1 MQGYYDGTKLLSLK
15 DLNGQQ
21 PEIVLCCSN
30 RSAGKT
36 TWFGRWFVKRFLDHG
51 EKFCLVYRYN
61 YELTDIGSKFFKELK
76 TLFFPEKEMESKNR
90 AKGVYCELFLDGDPC
105 GYAVSINNADQLKKM
120 SHLFSDVKRILFDEF
135 QSENNHY
142 CENEIQK
149 FISLHTSIAR
159 GNGEQVR
166 FCPVYML
173 GNYVSLLNP
182 YFTNLGIAERLR
194 SDTNFMRGDG
204 WVLEQGFNAA
214 ASQKQ
219 KSSAFNRAFDGNQY
233 IAYAAEKVYLNDN
246 TAFIDRPEGNN
257 RYVCTILY
265 DGKNYGIREYKE
277 KGIVFCDTVADLS
290 FPTRLTARAA
300 DHDINYLLLKQ
311 SDALIGLLR
320 WYFEHGVFRFRNLEC
335 KKAILEICAYR

>member
-135 QSENNHY
+135 H
-142 CENEIQK
+142 
-149 FISLHTSIAR
+149 AR
-159 GNGEQVR
+159 
-166 FCPVYML
+166 FLYA
-173 GNYVSLLNP
+173 LL
-182 YFTNLGIAERLR
+182 
-194 SDTNFMRGDG
+194 
-204 WVLEQGFNAA
+204 Q
-214 ASQKQ
+214 
-219 KSSAFNRAFDGNQY
+219 
-233 IAYAAEKVYLNDN
+233 
-246 TAFIDRPEGNN
+246 
-257 RYVCTILY
+257 
-265 DGKNYGIREYKE
+265 
-277 KGIVFCDTVADLS
+277 
-290 FPTRLTARAA
+290 
-300 DHDINYLLLKQ
+300 
-311 SDALIGLLR
+311 
-320 WYFEHGVFRFRNLEC
+320 
-335 KKAILEICAYR
+335 